1 MEHLST
7 AYRSGAA
14 AEALQ
19 ALGDYV
25 AIADPMAW
33 EVCGDALPEPATRLA
48 PVSLEAAALDELLA
62 SVPPGLPLAGVG
74 GGLAI
79 DAAKYCAVRTDRA
92 VTLIPTLTSSNAAF
106 TDFITVRRGGAAA
119 GMYAAGAPKHVIVDV
134 ELLARADP
142 RLNRAGYADLV
153 YLATAVAD
161 WRAAGDTAEVPFN
174 DQLAAQIEAVLDDA
188 DRDAE
193 LIGSVSSAGLETLM
207 RLYERAT
214 RLLGSMPDAPL
225 AAGSEH
231 LLAWCVEPMTNRHFI
246 HGELVGLGIVVTEV
260 VSNLGSRWRAAL
272 DRAQVRWRLHD
283 IGLPW
288 EDCRAALLHVRDY
301 NDSTRR
307 YAAVLP
313 GVEWDDTTLNH
324 VRAAVTAR

>member
-1 MEHLST
+1 
-7 AYRSGAA
+7 
-14 AEALQ
+14 
-19 ALGDYV
+19 
-25 AIADPMAW
+25 
-33 EVCGDALPEPATRLA
+33 
-48 PVSLEAAALDELLA
+48 
-62 SVPPGLPLAGVG
+62 
-74 GGLAI
+74 
-79 DAAKYCAVRTDRA
+79 
-92 VTLIPTLTSSNAAF
+92 
-106 TDFITVRRGGAAA
+106 
-119 GMYAAGAPKHVIVDV
+119 
-134 ELLARADP
+134 
-142 RLNRAGYADLV
+142 
-153 YLATAVAD
+153 
-161 WRAAGDTAEVPFN
+161 
-174 DQLAAQIEAVLDDA
+174 
-188 DRDAE
+188 
-193 LIGSVSSAGLETLM
+193 M

-272 DRAQVRWRLHD
+272 DRAQVRWRLDD